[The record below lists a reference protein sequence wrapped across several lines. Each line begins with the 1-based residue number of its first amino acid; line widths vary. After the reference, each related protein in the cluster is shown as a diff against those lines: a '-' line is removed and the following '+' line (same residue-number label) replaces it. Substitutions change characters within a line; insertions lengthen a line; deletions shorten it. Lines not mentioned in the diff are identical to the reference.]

1 MKKPVPKKAMPPKKI
16 MPPKKATPPKKGPAK
31 PKMSMMMKG
40 DMAKNT
46 WVEVQSLMKCHMEL
60 LQKVQ

>member
-31 PKMSMMMKG
+31 PKMSIMRKG
-40 DMAKNT
+40 GK
-46 WVEVQSLMKCHMEL
+46 SC
-60 LQKVQ
+60 